1 MRPQR
6 RRRPGGSLGRSALAP
21 EHPVVAHAQRQ
32 ALGVEVLAAVVGELE
47 KKLGKAREAISGGG
61 AAAIREAVVEVEQA
75 ADSAKVAAEVDSG
88 ATDET
93 RAAITAAHDR
103 ICLLKSEM

>member
-1 MRPQR
+1 MTDVAERMTKIE
-6 RRRPGGSLGRSALAP
+6 RSVAQAVEALRTDAGASP
-21 EHPVVAHAQRQ
+21 
-32 ALGVEVLAAVVGELE
+32 VLAAVVGELE
-47 KKLGKAREAISGGG
+47 KKLGKAREAISGGD

-75 ADSAKVAAEVDSG
+75 ADSANVAAEVDSG